1 MALTPN
7 DVARLA
13 ELARLELNEQE
24 LAQVQTELNEALTLI
39 QSLQAVNTDG
49 VEPLTHPLS
58 ALEDISLRL
67 RDDEP
72 SPTLTL
78 QEREAQMANAPAQQD
93 GLFLVPRVIE

>member
-39 QSLQAVNTDG
+39 QSLQAVNTEG